1 MSSFVIPPKPEGATW
16 TEDQWKAIMEK
27 NKDILVAAAAGSG
40 KTAVLVERIIQK
52 ILSEDEPIDVDE
64 LLVVTFTNASAAE
77 MRHRIGEALE
87 KAINIDPK
95 SRHLRK
101 QLSLLN
107 KASISTL
114 HSFCMEVI
122 RKYYYLIDVDPGFR
136 IADETEA
143 QLIRDEVMDELFEE
157 EYGLKDNEAF
167 FRLVDSFTSDR
178 SDSALMDIVRDI
190 YDFAVSNPM
199 PSHYLQSM
207 IDMYDTT
214 KVANIEELPFIQALL
229 FDIELQLEGAKE
241 MILRGLEVTKLPG
254 GPAPRAENFLE
265 DLNVIDTLVQANR
278 DSWSALYNAMQT
290 WSFTR
295 AKQVKGD
302 HFDKELTEKAQKLR
316 DKAKK
321 KIQDI
326 KEELF
331 VRKPEGFLQDMD
343 QMRPLIETLVHL
355 VTAFS
360 ERFDKAKREKGLVDY
375 ADLEHYCLAIL
386 TGEITSDGVFHPSEA
401 AIAYRN
407 HFNEVFV
414 DEYQDVNMVQETILR
429 LVAKEDEINGNL
441 FMVGDVKQSIYR
453 FRLAEPNLFL
463 GKYNRFRQ
471 DGNGTGLRID
481 LARNFRSRKEVLEG
495 TNYLFKQI
503 MGVRVGEIEYD
514 EAAELRPGAPYP
526 EDEPFPIELLLI
538 NQNNDGKELPP
549 EATESETETVPSE
562 FDEVDLEKSQ
572 LEARVMASKI
582 KQLIANETKVY
593 NPKTASYRPVM
604 YRDMVILLRSMT
616 WAPQI
621 MEEFKQQ
628 GIPIYANLSTGYF
641 EATEVA
647 IMMSLLRVI
656 DNPFQDIPLA
666 SVLRSPIVGLNEEEL
681 AQIRL
686 HNKGTFWESLKRFC
700 RSTPTEKTEQVYEK
714 ARRFYEYLDEW
725 RSMAR
730 QGSLSELIWQLYRDT
745 QFYDFVGGLPGGKQ
759 RQANLRALYDRAR
772 QYEQTS
778 FRGLFRFLRFVE
790 RMIERGDDLG
800 AARALGEQEDVVRI
814 MTIHSSKG
822 LEFPVVFIAGLS
834 RNFNM
839 SDIRKPYMLDK
850 EYGIAAKY
858 VNIEKRISYPSLP
871 QIAFKRRKK
880 MEMLAEEMRV
890 LYVALTRAKEKLY
903 LIGTLKDA
911 DKKIEQ
917 WNDVTANTDWLLKDY
932 ERAGAGCYMD
942 WVGPALIRHQDSQ
955 DFRKSDHT
963 LVPTQITCHPS
974 AWKMTVM
981 SAEEVKSQEI
991 IKKMETDTLLE
1002 RVEKKEMI
1010 PITSPFGEEIKSRL
1024 TWEYSFANASTHR
1037 SKQSVSEMKR
1047 QREMSDE
1054 HSGTELLSKF
1064 KKSITKRPKFM
1075 QEKSLSPAERGTAL
1089 HMVMQHVD
1097 LKRPVTLENVESQVE
1112 RMVNDELL
1120 TVEQAE
1126 VINTQLIAEFFE
1138 SDLGKRIM
1146 NAKVVNREIPF
1157 TLSLPASEVYPAWK
1171 DEDESVFVQGII
1183 DCVFEDEN
1191 GLVLI
1196 DFKSDGI
1203 SDRYKGGFIQAKPI
1217 LEERYR
1223 LQINLYT
1230 KALEQIWKRKVN
1242 ERYLFFFDGAHILK
1256 LEKESE

>member
-16 TEDQWKAIMEK
+16 TDDQWKAIMEK

-52 ILSEDEPIDVDE
+52 ILSEDNPIDVDE

-87 KAINIDPK
+87 KAINKDPK

-136 IADETEA
+136 ISDETEA

-157 EYGLKDNEAF
+157 EYGLKDNEPF

-199 PSHYLQSM
+199 PSNYLQSM

-214 KVANIEELPFIQALL
+214 KAANLEDLPFIQALL
-229 FDIELQLEGAKE
+229 FDIELQLDGAKE
-241 MILRGLEVTKLPG
+241 MIQRGLEVTKLPG
-254 GPAPRAENFLE
+254 GPAPRAENFLD
-265 DLNVIDTLVQANR
+265 DLNVIDTLIQANR

-290 WSFTR
+290 WSFSR
-295 AKQVKGD
+295 AKQVKGE

-331 VRKPEGFLQDMD
+331 LRKPEGFLRDMD
-343 QMRPLIETLVHL
+343 QMRPLIQTLVHL

-360 ERFDKAKREKGLVDY
+360 ERFEKAKREKGLVDY

-386 TGEITSDGVFHPSEA
+386 TGEISSNGVFFPSEA
-401 AIAYRN
+401 ALAYRN

-538 NQNNDGKELPP
+538 NQNNDGKELAL
-549 EATESETETVPSE
+549 EAAETETETVPSE

-621 MEEFKQQ
+621 IEEFKQQ
-628 GIPIYANLSTGYF
+628 GIPIYANLSSGYF

-700 RSTPTEKTEQVYEK
+700 QSTPTEKNEQVYGK
-714 ARRFYEYLDEW
+714 VRHFYDNLDEW

-730 QGSLSELIWQLYRDT
+730 QGSLSELIWQLYRDA

-917 WNDVTANTDWLLKDY
+917 WNDVTGNTDWLLKDY
-932 ERAGAGCYMD
+932 ERAAAGCYMD

-955 DFRKSDHT
+955 EFRKSDNT
-963 LVPTQITCHPS
+963 LIPTEITCHPS

-991 IKKMETDTLLE
+991 IKNMETDTILE
-1002 RVEKKEMI
+1002 RVEKKEII
-1010 PITSPFGEEIKSRL
+1010 PKTSPFGEEIKSRL

-1054 HSGTELLSKF
+1054 QSGTELLSKF

-1097 LKRPVTLENVESQVE
+1097 LTRPVTLQNIEAQVE

-1126 VINTQLIAEFFE
+1126 AINTQLIVEFFE

-1242 ERYLFFFDGAHILK
+1242 ERYLFFFDGAHILN
-1256 LEKESE
+1256 LEK